1 MVVRTERRDERVTGG
16 WRGRW
21 RTKTTRQ
28 VTGGLTYGGRVPLL
42 AAVRLVTTLNVLRH
56 GPATGSTTASGPDAG
71 ATGRSGRESGS
82 RAGSSGRRAEVSA
95 PSVEVAAR
103 MVRDGDAAHHVSDP
117 DALLGLSGEG
127 SSPLDEAMSAALART
142 DEDWIL
148 ALPRPGRLGPL
159 RGPLSFTRAALDAGA
174 AVIPRT
180 GGAAWIPTRVGPAI
194 QWLLVPAERPFPP
207 ASSAETEHALTDA
220 MRAATGD
227 LDRLGMVS
235 GRRPAGD
242 GAVLPAAYPTRQ
254 RTAAARA
261 LRLVEASEA
270 GLADES
276 GLLHAHAAELRAR
289 TLRALLNAALDSL
302 EAACAWPPFETEG
315 A

>member
-1 MVVRTERRDERVTGG
+1 M
-16 WRGRW
+16 
-21 RTKTTRQ
+21 
-28 VTGGLTYGGRVPLL
+28 PLL
-42 AAVRLVTTLNVLRH
+42 AAIRLVTTLNVLRH
-56 GPATGSTTASGPDAG
+56 GPATGAAAS
-71 ATGRSGRESGS
+71 
-82 RAGSSGRRAEVSA
+82 SA

-103 MVRDGDAAHHVSDP
+103 LVIDGDAAHHVSDP
-117 DALLGLSGEG
+117 DALLELSGEG
-127 SSPLDEAMSAALART
+127 SSPLDEAMLAALART
-142 DEDWIL
+142 VEDWIL

-180 GGAAWIPTRVGPAI
+180 GGAGWIPTRVGPAI

-207 ASSAETEHALTDA
+207 VSSAETEHALADA

-242 GAVLPAAYPTRQ
+242 GAALPAAYPSRQ
-254 RTAAARA
+254 RNAAARA
-261 LRLVEASEA
+261 LRLVEACEA

-276 GLLHAHAAELRAR
+276 GLLHVHAAELRAQA
-289 TLRALLNAALDSL
+289 LRALLNAALDSL
-302 EAACAWPPFETEG
+302 EASCAWPP
-315 A
+315 ADADVA